1 MIQRLMF
8 RHGMTGR
15 RPIWS
20 GAVPRQ
26 PDAEW
31 TLHEAAERLGIHRH
45 TAYYWLRVGRLRGQL
60 AAHGG
65 QRIWLV
71 TMTGGR
77 TRITSGL
84 NAKPGPHQVP
94 SIERLHGNAIEQAF
108 AKLKA
113 LFRKGAA
120 RIREALWTTIGSLLD
135 TFTPAECRNYL
146 AHSGYALE

>member
-26 PDAEW
+26 PGAEW

-45 TAYYWLRVGRLRGQL
+45 WLRLGRLSGQL
-60 AAHGG
+60 AARGG

-71 TMTGGR
+71 TLTGAELPSPDR
-77 TRITSGL
+77 TKNPT
-84 NAKPGPHQVP
+84 
-94 SIERLHGNAIEQAF
+94 
-108 AKLKA
+108 
-113 LFRKGAA
+113 
-120 RIREALWTTIGSLLD
+120 
-135 TFTPAECRNYL
+135 
-146 AHSGYALE
+146 